1 MKKVTFATVEA
12 WKECSK
18 EMYKLGI
25 SYESGNEKDLT
36 VTINAGQKRF
46 KDLIDNCENAFNPYE
61 DYPK

>member
-18 EMYKLGI
+18 EMDKLGI

-36 VTINAGQKRF
+36 SPFMLARRGLRT
-46 KDLIDNCENAFNPYE
+46 
-61 DYPK
+61 